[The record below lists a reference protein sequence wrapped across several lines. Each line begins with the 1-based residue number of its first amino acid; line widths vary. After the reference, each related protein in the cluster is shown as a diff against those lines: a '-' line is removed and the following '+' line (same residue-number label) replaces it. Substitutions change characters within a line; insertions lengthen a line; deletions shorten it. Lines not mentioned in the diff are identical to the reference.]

1 MAQEK
6 LSVKMIWRIF
16 YTFFFIS
23 PATFGGGY
31 AMIPLLEKAVIERN
45 QWMKKEDI
53 TDVLAIAQTVPGSIA
68 VNAATFIGYRLAGVI
83 GAIAATIGMITPT
96 FIIILVLAS
105 LFLEFQHYPIVQ
117 AAFLGIRPAIVAL
130 IFFAAVK
137 TGKTAI
143 SDKTTGLAAALTV
156 VVLLFTPVHPMF
168 VILIGAFA
176 GIALTK
182 KKTPA
187 KYKETDLDYYMG
199 AGI

>member
-1 MAQEK
+1 MKQEMV
-6 LSVKMIWRIF
+6 SVKMIWRIF

-31 AMIPLLEKAVIERN
+31 AMIPLLEKVIIERN

-53 TDVLAIAQTVPGSIA
+53 TDVLAVAQTVPGSIA
-68 VNAATFIGYRLAGVI
+68 VNAATFIGYRLAGAI
-83 GAIAATIGMITPT
+83 GAVAATLGMITPT

-105 LFLEFQHYPIVQ
+105 LFLEFQHYPVVQ

-143 SDKTTGLAAALTV
+143 TDKTTAAAAVATV
-156 VVLLFTPVHPMF
+156 IILLFTPVHPMF
-168 VILIGAFA
+168 VILIGAFI
-176 GIALTK
+176 GIVLTK
-182 KKTPA
+182 KKAPA
-187 KYKETDLDYYMG
+187 KYKETDLDYFMG

>member
-1 MAQEK
+1 MKQEK
-6 LSVKMIWRIF
+6 VSVKMIWRIF

-31 AMIPLLEKAVIERN
+31 AMIPLLEKAIIERN
-45 QWMKKEDI
+45 QWMNREDI
-53 TDVLAIAQTVPGSIA
+53 TDVLAVAQTVPGSIA

-83 GAIAATIGMITPT
+83 GSVAATVGMITPT

-117 AAFLGIRPAIVAL
+117 AAFLGIRLAIVAL

-143 SDKTTGLAAALTV
+143 ADKTTAAAALATIV
-156 VVLLFTPVHPMF
+156 ILLFTPVHPMF
-168 VILIGAFA
+168 VIVIGAFL
-176 GIALTK
+176 GIVLTK
-182 KKTPA
+182 KKAPA
-187 KYKETDLDYYMG
+187 KYKETDLDYFMG